1 MTNSRLIKLRRSMGV
16 NAAIGLLVTSLF
28 LAVAVGWA
36 ATTTLSGAVISSGFL
51 VVEGKAKK
59 VQHPVGGIIAD
70 LYVQEGQK
78 VRKGEVVAR
87 LDTKL
92 IQADLDAVSS
102 ALNQLY
108 ARKARIE
115 AELSHAKN
123 ILIGSELRR
132 RLTGQELKKVMLAE
146 FRLFKDRTAER
157 EGEKNR
163 LDEQIAQLHEKRDG
177 LEQEILAKDEEYDL
191 VREDADVQRT
201 LLAQKLTQASQLR
214 NIDRYAIQLKGQIG
228 SLRTTIATTK
238 GQIAEIKLQKLQIE
252 RMMRSENSVEL
263 RDLEEK
269 KAELI
274 KQEIR
279 AKDALIRANIH
290 APISGIVH
298 NLAIHTNGGVI
309 TPAEVLMEIV
319 PQNSRLLI
327 EAQIQPQDIDQLTIG
342 ASARLLFTAF
352 NRSTTPEFTGTLY
365 RISADLEQD
374 EMTGMRFYR
383 ADVRLDEGE
392 ETKLKNLK
400 LVPGM
405 PADVFIK
412 TQDRQALSWFVK
424 PVLDHAAHTF
434 KEE

>member
-1 MTNSRLIKLRRSMGV
+1 MTNSRLTKLRRSMGV

-28 LAVAVGWA
+28 LAAAVGWA

-214 NIDRYAIQLKGQIG
+214 NIDRYAIQVKGQIG

-352 NRSTTPEFTGTLY
+352 NRSTTPEFKGTLY

-374 EMTGMRFYR
+374 EKTGMRFYR

>member
-1 MTNSRLIKLRRSMGV
+1 MTNSRLIKLRRSMAV
-16 NAAIGLLVTSLF
+16 NAAIGLTVTSLF
-28 LAVAVGWA
+28 LAAAVGWA

-59 VQHPVGGIIAD
+59 VQHPVGGIVAD
-70 LYVQEGQK
+70 LYVREGQK

-123 ILIGSELRR
+123 IVIGGDLRR
-132 RLTGQELKKVMLAE
+132 RLTDQELKKVMLAE
-146 FRLFKDRTAER
+146 FRLFKDRTAQR
-157 EGEKNR
+157 EGEKTR

-214 NIDRYAIQLKGQIG
+214 NLDRYGIQLKGQIG

-352 NRSTTPEFTGTLY
+352 NRSTTPEFNGTLY

-424 PVLDHAAHTF
+424 PVLDHAAHAF

>member
-1 MTNSRLIKLRRSMGV
+1 MTSSRLSKLRRSLTMNIVIGV
-16 NAAIGLLVTSLF
+16 TVTGLFIGAAG
-28 LAVAVGWA
+28 GWT

-59 VQHPVGGIIAD
+59 VQHPVGGIISN
-70 LYVQEGQK
+70 LLVREGQE
-78 VRKGEVVAR
+78 VSEGEVVAR

-92 IQADLDAVSS
+92 IEADLDAVSS

-115 AELSHAKN
+115 AELSHAKS
-123 ILIGSELRR
+123 IVISADLRG
-132 RLTGQELKKVMLAE
+132 RLTDQELKKVMLAE
-146 FRLFKDRTAER
+146 LRLFKDRAAER
-157 EGEKNR
+157 EGEKTR
-163 LDEQIAQLHEKRDG
+163 LDEQITQLHEKIDG
-177 LEQEILAKDEEYDL
+177 LDQEILAKDKEYEL
-191 VREDADVQRT
+191 VRQDIKAQKK

-214 NIDRYAIQLKGQIG
+214 NIERYAIQLKGQIG
-228 SLRTTIATTK
+228 SLRSTIATTT
-238 GQIAEIKLQKLQIE
+238 GQIAEIELQKLQIE
-252 RMMRSENSVEL
+252 RIMRSENSAEL

-269 KAELI
+269 QAELI

-279 AKDALIRANIH
+279 AKDSLIRANIL

-309 TPAEVLMEIV
+309 TPAEVLMDIV
-319 PQNSRLLI
+319 PQNSQLLI
-327 EAQIQPQDIDQLTIG
+327 EAQIPPQNIDQLVIG
-342 ASARLLFTAF
+342 APARLMFTAF

-374 EMTGMRFYR
+374 EKTGVRFYR

-392 ETKLKNLK
+392 ETKLKSLK

-412 TQDRQALSWFVK
+412 TEDRQALSWFIK
-424 PVLDHAAHTF
+424 PVLDHAAHAF

>member
-1 MTNSRLIKLRRSMGV
+1 MGV